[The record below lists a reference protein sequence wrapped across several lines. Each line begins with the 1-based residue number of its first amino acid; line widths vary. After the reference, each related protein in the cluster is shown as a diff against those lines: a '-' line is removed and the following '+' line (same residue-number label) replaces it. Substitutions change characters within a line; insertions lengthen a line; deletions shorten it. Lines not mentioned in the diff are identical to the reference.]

1 MTSTNNTQD
10 KDKEWLEQLED
21 TLDKLKREDE
31 SRKET
36 RTLNEER
43 RKSLLAEKKKK
54 QEEMLRKDKKKKDR
68 KIKQNMGKREN
79 R

>member
-1 MTSTNNTQD
+1 MTSPNNTQD

-43 RKSLLAEKKKK
+43 RKSLLAEKKTK
-54 QEEMLRKDKKKKDR
+54 QEEMLRKDKEKKDR
-68 KIKQNMGKREN
+68 KIKQNMHR

>member
-10 KDKEWLEQLED
+10 KDKEWLERLED

-43 RKSLLAEKKKK
+43 RKSLLAEKKKC
-54 QEEMLRKDKKKKDR
+54 
-68 KIKQNMGKREN
+68 
-79 R
+79 